1 MNWKRIIIAAIV
13 FAIIA
18 QVLHTVESMLTMDFY
33 MDPEYFGVW
42 SKLLMPTAGPPPA
55 EFFYASVISSLII
68 ALIYAVVYDVVKG
81 SLPGKTFIKKQ
92 APQATHSESINGW
105 FWLGDTLES
114 NPRPSMV
121 NAKVPCVSSQAL
133 TQREHTMHLVGS
145 NVK

>member
-68 ALIYAVVYDVVKG
+68 ALIYAVFYDVVRG
-81 SLPGKTFIKKQ
+81 SLPGKTFIKKGLQ
-92 APQATHSESINGW
+92 YGIILFMIVQIPGL
-105 FWLGDTLES
+105 LGMYLLVNLPTLLLVYWGIS
-114 NPRPSMV
+114 SLV
-121 NAKVPCVSSQAL
+121 ISLIGGIVFAKII
-133 TQREHTMHLVGS
+133 
-145 NVK
+145 K

>member
-81 SLPGKTFIKKQ
+81 SLPGKTFIKKGLQ
-92 APQATHSESINGW
+92 YGIILFMIVQIPGL
-105 FWLGDTLES
+105 LGMYLLVNLPTLLLVYWGIS
-114 NPRPSMV
+114 SLV
-121 NAKVPCVSSQAL
+121 ISLIGGIAFAKII
-133 TQREHTMHLVGS
+133 
-145 NVK
+145 K

>member
-18 QVLHTVESMLTMDFY
+18 QVLRTVESMLTMDFY

-81 SLPGKTFIKKQ
+81 SLPGKTFIKKGLQ
-92 APQATHSESINGW
+92 YGIILFMIVQIPGL
-105 FWLGDTLES
+105 LGMYLLVNLPTLLLVYWGIS
-114 NPRPSMV
+114 SLV
-121 NAKVPCVSSQAL
+121 ISLIGGIVFAKII
-133 TQREHTMHLVGS
+133 
-145 NVK
+145 K

>member
-81 SLPGKTFIKKQ
+81 SLPGKTFIKKGLQ
-92 APQATHSESINGW
+92 YGIILFMIVQIPGL
-105 FWLGDTLES
+105 LGMYLLVNLPTLLLVYWGIS
-114 NPRPSMV
+114 SLV
-121 NAKVPCVSSQAL
+121 ISLIGGIVFAKII
-133 TQREHTMHLVGS
+133 
-145 NVK
+145 K